1 MSTRFN
7 SQTLFNWQA
16 GRLAA
21 LYYQLYDLAV
31 DVCARAQRS
40 YQWETGDTTAYLR
53 PGNWSDTYQGLLA
66 GEGLLQNLQH
76 MENRYLDWDRRTLE
90 VQRTV
95 SLQQLSK
102 QTMSHVVR
110 DLLNNVTSPSKP
122 EVIGVSLA
130 SDLLAIKFNLNTM
143 QINDDYPSALNLG
156 TLRQIKTLS
165 VSLPAV
171 LGPYQEVH
179 AVLRYASTHS
189 LADGCKAIALSHGLD
204 DNGQLQLDFNDGKY
218 FPFEGIPINE
228 GVFVLSFPNATTRQR
243 ELLISLTDVILHI
256 RYTIRQAAVPR
267 TATVSQP

>member
-1 MSTRFN
+1 QTEREQAYNQAVLDTLSTRFN

-76 MENRYLDWDRRTLE
+76 IENRYLDWDRRTLE

-122 EVIGVSLA
+122 EVIEVSLA

-165 VSLPAV
+165 VSLP
-171 LGPYQEVH
+171 
-179 AVLRYASTHS
+179 
-189 LADGCKAIALSHGLD
+189 
-204 DNGQLQLDFNDGKY
+204 
-218 FPFEGIPINE
+218 
-228 GVFVLSFPNATTRQR
+228 
-243 ELLISLTDVILHI
+243 
-256 RYTIRQAAVPR
+256 
-267 TATVSQP
+267 

>member
-1 MSTRFN
+1 
-7 SQTLFNWQA
+7 
-16 GRLAA
+16 
-21 LYYQLYDLAV
+21 
-31 DVCARAQRS
+31 
-40 YQWETGDTTAYLR
+40 
-53 PGNWSDTYQGLLA
+53 
-66 GEGLLQNLQH
+66 
-76 MENRYLDWDRRTLE
+76 
-90 VQRTV
+90 
-95 SLQQLSK
+95 
-102 QTMSHVVR
+102 
-110 DLLNNVTSPSKP
+110 
-122 EVIGVSLA
+122 
-130 SDLLAIKFNLNTM
+130 M
-143 QINDDYPSALNLG
+143 QINDEYPSALNLG